1 MIRGVLTLSTLVS
14 VVLFPWLFTA
24 VLAIVSAFWEPLV
37 PLGAGIFADALYYTP
52 HVQAFPLFTL
62 AGAACTATAF
72 FVRSR
77 LRASI
82 MRG

>member
-1 MIRGVLTLSTLVS
+1 MIRGALTLSTFIS

-37 PLGAGIFADALYYTP
+37 PFGAGIFVDTLYYMP

-62 AGAACTATAF
+62 AGAACTVIAF
-72 FVRSR
+72 FVRNR
-77 LRASI
+77 VRASI